1 MKRSLISNYI
11 ILWMHIISLTFR
23 LFFEITLKE
32 FGMFKLDIRDLNLYL
47 NNLLSVDYIFDNGVI
62 DILTLITAIISFNL
76 GKYYLDSFLM
86 LIISTIMI
94 EVMII
99 LNNIEGRILNSFL
112 IVVCF
117 YILGKLTVK
126 NKNTYLL
133 EKSLKNKNIFDEINT
148 QEYEPYKLY

>member
-23 LFFEITLKE
+23 LFFEIRLNE
-32 FGMFKLDIRDLNLYL
+32 LEIYKLDMEDLNIYL
-47 NNLLSVDYIFDNGVI
+47 NKLFSVDYIFDNGVI
-62 DILTLITAIISFNL
+62 DILTLITAIISFYL
-76 GKYYLDSFLM
+76 GKYHFDNFLM
-86 LIISTIMI
+86 LVISTIMI
-94 EVMII
+94 EILLI

-112 IVVCF
+112 IVVSF
-117 YILGKLTVK
+117 YIIGKLTVK

>member
-23 LFFEITLKE
+23 LFFEITLEE

-62 DILTLITAIISFNL
+62 DILTLITAIISFHL
-76 GKYYLDSFLM
+76 GKYHSDSFLM